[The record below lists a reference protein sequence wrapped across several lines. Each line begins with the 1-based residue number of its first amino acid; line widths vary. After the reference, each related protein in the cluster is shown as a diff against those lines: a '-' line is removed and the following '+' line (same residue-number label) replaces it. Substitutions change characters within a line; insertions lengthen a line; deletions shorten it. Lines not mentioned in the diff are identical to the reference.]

1 LPNSPFGIFIQ
12 VAGYDNGGI
21 KKVQL
26 PKLRVIGKTDRGLV
40 RQGNEDYVHID
51 EANQVFAV
59 CDGMGGHQ
67 AGEIASMTAGQTL
80 HTTFSSF
87 AKGIL
92 DDPRLALGRTIPY
105 SADLLVK
112 SIRLANRAVA
122 MQAAGNSALS
132 GMGTTIVAVSFEA
145 DVMAIAHVGDSRAYR
160 LGQKELEPLTRD
172 HSWVAEMQRTH
183 NLSDAE
189 ANQLVGR
196 NVITRAL
203 GVKDIVEVDLR
214 IVKVKPGD
222 MYILCSDGLC
232 GFADDDEIFSVA
244 QKSRGDID
252 RLADDLVQMANDR
265 GGSDNVSVIIIE
277 VIESAESPLP
287 EAEPM
292 TFPVETDIQQ
302 AAEDEW
308 LARFLARENTP
319 VEQSP
324 QTSPHQPPSKKALF
338 TIMALFAIVAVI
350 IVYMATQK

>member
-1 LPNSPFGIFIQ
+1 MPGSPVDIFIWSKERDDR
-12 VAGYDNGGI
+12 GTR
-21 KKVQL
+21 KVRL

-67 AGEIASMTAGQTL
+67 AGEIAAMTAGQML
-80 HTTFSSF
+80 QTTFSVF

-112 SIRLANRAVA
+112 STRLANRAVA
-122 MQAAGNSALS
+122 MQAASNSALS

-189 ANQLVGR
+189 ASQLVGR

-203 GVKDIVEVDLR
+203 GVKDSVEVDLR
-214 IVKVKPGD
+214 IVKIQPGD
-222 MYILCSDGLC
+222 VFILCSDGLC

-244 QKSRGDID
+244 RRSREDID
-252 RLADDLVQMANDR
+252 KLATDLVQMANDR
-265 GGSDNVSVIIIE
+265 GGSDNVSVIVIE
-277 VIESAESPLP
+277 VIEAAHSPLP
-287 EAEPM
+287 ETESL
-292 TFPVETDIQQ
+292 TFPAESDDQK

-319 VEQSP
+319 VEQP
-324 QTSPHQPPSKKALF
+324 PERTHHQPPNKIVLF
-338 TIMALFAIVAVI
+338 TILAVFAVVAVI
-350 IVYMATQK
+350 IVFVATQK